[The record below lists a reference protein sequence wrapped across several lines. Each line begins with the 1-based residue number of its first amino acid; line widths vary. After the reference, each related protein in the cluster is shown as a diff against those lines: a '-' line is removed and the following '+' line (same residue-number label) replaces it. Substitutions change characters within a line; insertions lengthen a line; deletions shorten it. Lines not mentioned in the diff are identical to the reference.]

1 MTECYINRVIDL
13 SWRITFALSITI
25 SLISVLIFEH
35 LRHNIIS
42 NSSYVSLT
50 EFLVGFCD
58 FFYWFLVISLFMT
71 ITKRFLKNNLTK
83 IQRFRRLYLNLRHSN
98 NIKPQGE

>member
-1 MTECYINRVIDL
+1 MTEYYINRVIKL
-13 SWRITFALSITI
+13 SWRVTFALSITI
-25 SLISVLIFEH
+25 SLISE
-35 LRHNIIS
+35 
-42 NSSYVSLT
+42 SSYVSLT

-83 IQRFRRLYLNLRHSN
+83 IQRFRRFYLNLRHSN
-98 NIKPQGE
+98 KNKPQGE

>member
-1 MTECYINRVIDL
+1 MTEYYINRVIDF
-13 SWRITFALSITI
+13 SWRVTFALSIII

-35 LRHNIIS
+35 LRYDIIS

-71 ITKRFLKNNLTK
+71 ITKRFIRKNLTLIK
-83 IQRFRRLYLNLRHSN
+83 RFDKLYLNLRHSN
-98 NIKPQGE
+98 NKPQGE

>member
-1 MTECYINRVIDL
+1 MTEYYINRVIKL
-13 SWRITFALSITI
+13 SWRVTFALSITI

-35 LRHNIIS
+35 LRHNLIS
-42 NSSYVSLT
+42 DNSYVSLT

-71 ITKRFLKNNLTK
+71 ITKRFFKNNLTR
-83 IQRFRRLYLNLRHSN
+83 IHRFRRFYLNLRHSN
-98 NIKPQGE
+98 NNKPQGE